1 MNTPIGRGQNFLV
14 PSSVGADIRS
24 SSSFTFNSYS
34 YPQRQKKKSEVTE
47 NVSGVSGSSYCFL
60 NSVSGGGSD
69 SCSDPPATIL
79 KSSQKRFR
87 EFGSDE
93 RKIISGFLSTP
104 LLVVKTP
111 GTLKFNNFR
120 NNCKDLP
127 RSPLQKV
134 TKKSNSNSNLG
145 LFSSDEYDG
154 TSGFL
159 VKETSSF
166 EETIHDKFKENETI
180 LIEETLKEQD
190 INNNISNS
198 NNNSIVMN
206 SKSTTTTTSSS
217 SSSSCFSS
225 QRQKEHDNFQAS
237 VKARIRAEQERIEI
251 QAAQKARKLQKLKAG
266 PTNLPTKSTKPLTV
280 PQSFRF
286 GCDDRAQLKKMS
298 QASAQLSSVNS
309 SSISKTS
316 GFKKPSVTPAQKK
329 FVPTVPR
336 SPLFASKLK
345 SSNSVLVIKS
355 KSPISATSASTAS
368 SNNSSTST
376 NNDENRTSNNFNNLR
391 RKFEYR
397 SANVTIPKSPK
408 LSSIH
413 RNRVN
418 K

>member
-134 TKKSNSNSNLG
+134 TRKSNSNSNLG

-180 LIEETLKEQD
+180 LIEETLKEQN

-198 NNNSIVMN
+198 NNNSILMN
-206 SKSTTTTTSSS
+206 SKSTTTTTTSL
-217 SSSSCFSS
+217 SCSSS

-266 PTNLPTKSTKPLTV
+266 PANLPTKSTKPLTV

-286 GCDDRAQLKKMS
+286 GCDGRAQLKKMS

-345 SSNSVLVIKS
+345 SSSNSVSAIKS
-355 KSPISATSASTAS
+355 KSPISATSVSA
-368 SNNSSTST
+368 NNSSTST